1 MVNVVG
7 ERVRLRVKKVRV
19 VQRVKKGKFWLIV
32 IAKSRTWRRAAGG
45 GPRFPPR
52 PTVTPSPTL
61 VKLVKFHSTR
71 QASFNFLYLTSPDSS
86 SHRLG

>member
-32 IAKSRTWRRAAGG
+32 IAKSRTWRTRPLAAG
-45 GPRFPPR
+45 
-52 PTVTPSPTL
+52 L
-61 VKLVKFHSTR
+61 
-71 QASFNFLYLTSPDSS
+71 AS
-86 SHRLG
+86 RLALP